1 MLRTKSDLARARL
14 LAWHRVQTTRYGIVY
29 ACHTVQLISADD
41 SSERFDNWHGRVGN
55 PWCTGLAE
63 TKL

>member
-1 MLRTKSDLARARL
+1 MLRTKSDVARARL
-14 LAWHRVQTTRYGIVY
+14 LVQTTRYGIVY

-41 SSERFDNWHGRVGN
+41 SSELFANWHGRVGN
-55 PWCTGLAE
+55 PWCSGLAE